1 MSESFVVIDTE
12 TSGLFDYSKPADAE
26 GQPRMASVAFVHL
39 GDDLTEAF
47 AEVAHEFLIRPDG
60 WRMSDEVAM
69 IHGLTHERLMADG
82 VPVIE
87 ALDYYNGIL
96 DGNPVIVGYNASFDL
111 KVLRAELR
119 RAGKPDRFEGTRSI
133 DCMRPLTDICKVP
146 KAGGKAGFK
155 GRKGTEAYKA
165 ICQRD
170 LVGAHGALADAR
182 ACAEIFREM
191 HPRGIFKIA
200 GEARIEAI

>member
-1 MSESFVVIDTE
+1 MSENYVCIDTE
-12 TSGLFDYSKPADAE
+12 TSGLFSYDKPADAE

-39 GDDLTEAF
+39 GSDLTETF
-47 AEVAHEFLIRPDG
+47 AEVAREFLIRPEG
-60 WRMSDEVAM
+60 WRMNDAAAL

-87 ALDYYNGIL
+87 ALDYYNDIL
-96 DGNPVIVGYNASFDL
+96 DGDPVIVGYNASFDL
-111 KVLRAELR
+111 KVLRGELR

-146 KAGGKAGFK
+146 AKN
-155 GRKGTEAYKA
+155 GRGYKWPKLTEAYRA
-165 ICQRD
+165 IFQRE
-170 LVGAHGALADAR
+170 LAGAHGALADAR